1 MATIPKQYAATQLM
15 LFDERVAVPDWRDLA
30 EHTEGDAIKLITQLL
45 ISIHTNNLRSEE
57 NVNE

>member
-1 MATIPKQYAATQLM
+1 M